1 MMFMETLCK
10 RGGPGSPLPPPAS
23 AEPAPRR
30 GLHRPHPHA
39 EVTWAIAQSL
49 GAYQCAR
56 PSASGPTAA
65 ERWLSFARWD
75 SQSRYNFE
83 TAVCDKLTQLVGAWA
98 TDDDI
103 ETVQAQVHE
112 ALWGRGADL
121 SELRERA
128 QLHFEQGRDAAARKC
143 GCPCSLLAL

>member
-1 MMFMETLCK
+1 MFMGLLCE
-10 RGGPGSPLPPPAS
+10 RGAPGSPLPPPAA

-30 GLHRPHPHA
+30 GLHRPHPRGN
-39 EVTWAIAQSL
+39 VTWAIAQSL
-49 GAYQCAR
+49 GAFQGAR
-56 PSASGPTAA
+56 PSASGPTAP
-65 ERWLSFARWD
+65 ERWLHFAGRGL
-75 SQSRYNFE
+75 QSRSKFE
-83 TAVCDKLTQLVGAWA
+83 TAVCDKVAQVVRSWA

-103 ETVQAQVHE
+103 EGAQAVIHE